1 MAYHLLHCM
10 QDCWSKF
17 FENVDFLYIFMI
29 ENNASFFYYCI
40 QRMQSKTYVSHSS
53 NPTVI
58 ILGQVADYKRLR
70 GGVEFV
76 KEIPRSASGKIL
88 RRLLKDELLS
98 SQT

>member
-1 MAYHLLHCM
+1 MFRTLG
-10 QDCWSKF
+10 
-17 FENVDFLYIFMI
+17 I
-29 ENNASFFYYCI
+29 
-40 QRMQSKTYVSHSS
+40 TSS
-53 NPTVI
+53 NLIVI